1 MTFPENS
8 VLNLWVKATGAKG
21 RLGMNILFLF
31 QMGNYI
37 LLHLQ
42 SCNLQVLMWLQNM
55 LVHPEINTSRESIPA
70 LIRKD
75 KTE

>member
-42 SCNLQVLMWLQNM
+42 SCNLQVLM
-55 LVHPEINTSRESIPA
+55 
-70 LIRKD
+70 
-75 KTE
+75 